1 MEFNIKTAKRVK
13 LVVEEKPDQFE
24 QDAMRRQVWLDDSN
38 VVDTSD
44 DIIVNQN
51 PNDDD
56 NELLALTNLEH
67 KPDYTDTYVAVVGNG
82 HIDPYLEEIGWTI
95 KRSATTKIRNQMFGL
110 GHYAKY
116 KK

>member
-1 MEFNIKTAKRVK
+1 MELNLKTAERVK

-44 DIIVNQN
+44 DIIINQD
-51 PNDDD
+51 PNLDD

-67 KPDYTDTYVAVVGNG
+67 TPDYTDTYVGIVGNG
-82 HIDPYLEEIGWTI
+82 DIDPYLEEIGW
-95 KRSATTKIRNQMFGL
+95 KITR
-110 GHYAKY
+110 KY
-116 KK
+116 YK